1 MSAGLATK
9 PQQPIAAQVTKS
21 KGPWRLAFERFLQN
35 KMAIFGVVFLI
46 VVTIM
51 CVGAPLFTHLDPK
64 AFDLMSIESPPGGAH
79 FLGTDESG
87 RDVWARLLYGGRVSL
102 LVGFTAMI
110 ITIGIGVTVGAI
122 AGYYGGIIDMIMM
135 RVTEVVQ
142 TFPFMM
148 FALTIVAIMNK
159 LSVWIVI
166 FTISVLGW
174 AATARLVRGQ
184 FLQLREQEYVLGA
197 KSIGCS
203 DFQIIFKHIIP
214 NALGVIIV
222 NATTSM
228 ATFITVESALSF
240 LGFGI
245 PPEQASWGNMLSNAS
260 NLKVMEFEWWLW
272 IPPGLA
278 IILTVLSINFIGQGL
293 RDAFDPKSEA

>member
-1 MSAGLATK
+1 MSTQLV
-9 PQQPIAAQVTKS
+9 QQPSANMQSEKI

-35 KMAIFGVVFLI
+35 KMAIFGVCFLLLVI
-46 VVTIM
+46 IT
-51 CVGAPLFTHLDPK
+51 CVGAPLFTHQDPTH
-64 AFDLMSIESPPGGAH
+64 FDLQAIESPPTQQH
-79 FLGTDESG
+79 ILGTDESG
-87 RDVWARLLYGGRVSL
+87 RDVWSRMLYGGRVSL
-102 LVGFTAMI
+102 LVGFTAMV
-110 ITIGIGVTVGAI
+110 ITIGIGVAVGAV
-122 AGYYGGIIDMIMM
+122 AGYYGGIIDMIVM
-135 RVTEVVQ
+135 RFTEVVQ
-142 TFPFMM
+142 TFPYMM
-148 FALTIVAIMNK
+148 FALTIVAVMNK

-174 AATARLVRGQ
+174 AGTARIVRGQ
-184 FLQLREQEYVLGA
+184 FLSLREQEYVLGA

-203 DFQIIFKHIIP
+203 DFQIIFRHILP

-228 ATFITVESALSF
+228 AQFITVESALSF

-245 PPEQASWGNMLSNAS
+245 PPEKPSWGNMLSNAS

-293 RDAFDPKSEA
+293 RDAFDPKSEV